1 MYQRLYKQHI
11 MLSQTIPKFYQ
22 SDELRNCIKYVACY
36 GRAVLYYIDIQ
47 LDSLRALPQ
56 HIND

>member
-1 MYQRLYKQHI
+1 
-11 MLSQTIPKFYQ
+11 MLSQTIPKRFYQ
-22 SDELRNCIKYVACY
+22 SNELRNCIKYVACY

>member
-1 MYQRLYKQHI
+1 MICYHKQYR
-11 MLSQTIPKFYQ
+11 STRFYQ
-22 SDELRNCIKYVACY
+22 SDKLRNCIKYVACY

>member
-1 MYQRLYKQHI
+1 
-11 MLSQTIPKFYQ
+11 MLSQTIPKYTRIYQ
-22 SDELRNCIKYVACY
+22 SDKLRNCIKYVACY

>member
-1 MYQRLYKQHI
+1 
-11 MLSQTIPKFYQ
+11 MLSQTIPTFYQ
-22 SDELRNCIKYVACY
+22 SDKLRNCIKYVACY